1 MPRRNPRNTLR
12 SLYRHSFALDPEAD
26 AEYYRIVL
34 PLLREPGIQN
44 LNSYIQHS
52 DITLL
57 HHVISVSYLT
67 YRACKRLGLNY
78 EAGARAG
85 ILHDFV
91 TYDWHD
97 PDPSH
102 RLHGFRHPYFALAN
116 AKAIT
121 ALSAVEENA
130 IVRHMW
136 PLTPIPPRYKEAWVL
151 TLVDKYC
158 ATKETLRKYQKHPED
173 LVS

>member
-26 AEYYRIVL
+26 AEFYRIVL

-44 LNSYIQHS
+44 LDAYIQHS

-78 EAGARAG
+78 EAGARIRATG
-85 ILHDFV
+85 STASGTRTLHWP
-91 TYDWHD
+91 TPKPLPRSRPWRRM
-97 PDPSH
+97 P
-102 RLHGFRHPYFALAN
+102 
-116 AKAIT
+116 
-121 ALSAVEENA
+121 LSGTCG
-130 IVRHMW
+130 R
-136 PLTPIPPRYKEAWVL
+136 
-151 TLVDKYC
+151 
-158 ATKETLRKYQKHPED
+158 
-173 LVS
+173 